1 MRRTPLATALLF
13 AGLAG
18 LGDVPAAAAPGGGSI
33 TGQVVTVAG
42 GKAIAADEVY
52 VYLSDEAPRRRGR
65 HGAATAGAT
74 ARIRQVKQQFEPHV
88 LVVPIGTTVYFP
100 NNDSQEHNVFSPT
113 DPPGQWD
120 LGRYDTDAI
129 GHPHVFR
136 DAHEVDIFCDIH
148 KEMWAKVKVVDA
160 VQIARVKDGHF
171 RLDGVPA
178 GTYRLTAWA
187 PGSVEVHSRQL
198 VVEDGQALE
207 LPADELHL
215 QITPWRPGPHLR
227 KDRRPY
233 CADGYTD
240 C

>member
-1 MRRTPLATALLF
+1 MRLAPLAVLSLIAALV
-13 AGLAG
+13 GQ
-18 LGDVPAAAAPGGGSI
+18 PAVAAPAGGSI
-33 TGQVVTVAG
+33 TGQVVTVAR
-42 GKAIAADEVY
+42 GKAVAADEVY
-52 VYLSDEAPRRRGR
+52 VYLSDDAPHRRGR
-65 HGAATAGAT
+65 HGAAAT
-74 ARIRQVKQQFEPHV
+74 SGSARIRQVKQQFEPHV
-88 LVVPIGTTVYFP
+88 LVVPVGTTVYFP
-100 NNDSQEHNVFSPT
+100 NDDSQEHNVFSPT

-120 LGRYDTDAI
+120 LGRYDTDHKGRA
-129 GHPHVFR
+129 HVFR

-148 KEMWAKVKVVDA
+148 KEMWAKIKVVDA
-160 VQIARVKDGHF
+160 VQIARVKDGRF

-187 PGSVEVHSRQL
+187 PGSVEVRTGRL
-198 VVEDGQALE
+198 VVEDGHALE

-215 QITPWRPGPHLR
+215 QITPWLPGPHLR